1 MTPEDINLLFAQAY
15 NDQNLDQL
23 LELYEDGAVLAPAPG
38 APLVSGLEAIRESLK
53 PFVALGGRLSLV
65 KRRYCVV
72 SGELALISIDF
83 ALSGARAPDGSP
95 LDMTGTT
102 TEVARRQPDGRWK
115 YVVDLPFSPP

>member
-65 KRRYCVV
+65 KRRYSVV